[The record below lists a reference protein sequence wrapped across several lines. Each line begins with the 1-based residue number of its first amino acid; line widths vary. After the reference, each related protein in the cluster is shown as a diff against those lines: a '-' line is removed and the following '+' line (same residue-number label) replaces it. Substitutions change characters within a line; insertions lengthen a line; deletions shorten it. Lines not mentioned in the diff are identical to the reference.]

1 CPSPTAL
8 WSACVSTCACACV
21 SEPELTP
28 ALACA
33 SAPDSPTDR
42 RTMLPTARPMES
54 AARVLTEKALTVVEM
69 VRAARTK
76 EVVIWKRILGGFVGR
91 SYVKSFVEGKYIRW
105 KACSPIIV
113 IALVI
118 ERRAVRK
125 GRRE

>member
-1 CPSPTAL
+1 
-8 WSACVSTCACACV
+8 
-21 SEPELTP
+21 
-28 ALACA
+28 
-33 SAPDSPTDR
+33 
-42 RTMLPTARPMES
+42 MLPTARPMES

-125 GRRE
+125 GRRELQDSTWRQEYAKSIRYLETEENI